1 MVRAACVALLAR
13 VAAVNVEAFLALLA
27 RMDACSG
34 GGSGVGGGGA
44 AGVETLR
51 HQFVDECLARADNLM
66 LARKRRLVA
75 QGVLNLLALADA
87 ETLKRA
93 PAMLVLVNEV
103 LVQEYKDSQQ
113 PARAADAPQVRH
125 REQLLMVYLWVVL
138 VVLMS
143 THAGHRTSATLS
155 AASAACMT

>member
-1 MVRAACVALLAR
+1 M
-13 VAAVNVEAFLALLA
+13 
-27 RMDACSG
+27 
-34 GGSGVGGGGA
+34 
-44 AGVETLR
+44 R
-51 HQFVDECLARADNLM
+51 HRFVDECLARADNLM

-113 PARAADAPQVRH
+113 PARAARRRGRARDQPAMGG
-125 REQLLMVYLWVVL
+125 QLRGG
-138 VVLMS
+138 
-143 THAGHRTSATLS
+143 A
-155 AASAACMT
+155 